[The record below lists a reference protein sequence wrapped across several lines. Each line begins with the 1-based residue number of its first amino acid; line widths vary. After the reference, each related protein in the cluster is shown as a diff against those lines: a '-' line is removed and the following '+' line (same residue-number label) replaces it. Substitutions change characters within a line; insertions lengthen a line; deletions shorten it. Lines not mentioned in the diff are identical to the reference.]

1 MPQPSQSPILNTDA
15 CIFPALSKRV
25 TEAQDIA
32 KGSIE
37 LALEGEEIWQFAKQA
52 CDNSP
57 DHVIAKS
64 YAQHHQFVNAIFH
77 DKGGDDFTHEE
88 NALHV
93 GAVAIACLIMIK
105 KEEQQLAEIFC

>member
-15 CIFPALSKRV
+15 CIFAALSKRV

-52 CDNSP
+52 FDNLP